1 VSLTKR
7 LGLAVGTHHGRSVV
21 PPELD
26 LLLRRCDAGLRFPRQ
41 RLGNLDDLRNTLVIL
56 VTADILE
63 TLKMILGGSPEGS
76 NERALNEK
84 TA

>member
-1 VSLTKR
+1 
-7 LGLAVGTHHGRSVV
+7 V

-26 LLLRRCDAGLRFPRQ
+26 LLLRRCNAGLRFPRQ

-56 VTADILE
+56 VTADTHE
-63 TLKMILGGSPEGS
+63 TLKMELVGSPEGS

-84 TA
+84 TAKMA